1 MSFRIDHEC
10 KQTCVV
16 LRLQGRLLDWDAE
29 RLLREEIVHA
39 AASGVEVVLD
49 ASELTALDAGCLSA
63 IESGLAERL
72 VLGDGGAYLKAMLR
86 R

>member
-10 KQTCVV
+10 RQTCVV
-16 LRLQGRLLDWDAE
+16 LRLQGRLVGWDAE
-29 RLLREEIVHA
+29 RLLREQIVHA
-39 AASGVEVVLD
+39 TASGVEVMLD
-49 ASELTALDAGCLSA
+49 ASELTALDAGCLAA

-72 VLGDGGAYLKAMLR
+72 VLGSGDAYLKAMLR